1 MRSMKFLSV
10 LIPFALAGALAGQAG
25 ARRLTIGEAVD
36 LALQNNS
43 YLKIARQKVRE
54 HEKKAAAARTDF
66 FPHLTTEA
74 NYLHLAEPQHIEIP
88 RGAFGVFQ
96 SIGPVPASSLAL
108 IQGANEFFYST
119 STLAQPLTQM
129 IKIRQGHQIA
139 RLDTAI
145 ASSDL
150 KRAENEVAVRVHEAF
165 FALLIAQRQKRAAEL
180 EVAAATEKLRDAQK
194 AVDLGNT
201 LPVTATGARAALLAA
216 RHARLSLENQISDV
230 TLEFNDLVGLPL
242 ETDLD
247 LVAPDPPNASA
258 LTREECLKTALASS
272 EEIRAA
278 EQAVA
283 KARRAIL
290 AARAD
295 YIPEIGAYGQYL
307 YQNGAPFVAKNN
319 GIFGLKMTW
328 KVFDFGK
335 RNDVIGER
343 RALLEQAEENL
354 RRLKN
359 RTSVEVEKS
368 YRKLQRSKEMI
379 DVAQEAL
386 ELRRESERLAA
397 EQVRAGLSVLS
408 GQFAAQAALAKAEA
422 DLLAAGL
429 GYRMAGVELQRV
441 MGRTPR

>member
-1 MRSMKFLSV
+1 
-10 LIPFALAGALAGQAG
+10 
-25 ARRLTIGEAVD
+25 
-36 LALQNNS
+36 
-43 YLKIARQKVRE
+43 
-54 HEKKAAAARTDF
+54 
-66 FPHLTTEA
+66 
-74 NYLHLAEPQHIEIP
+74 
-88 RGAFGVFQ
+88 
-96 SIGPVPASSLAL
+96 
-108 IQGANEFFYST
+108 
-119 STLAQPLTQM
+119 
-129 IKIRQGHQIA
+129 
-139 RLDTAI
+139 
-145 ASSDL
+145 
-150 KRAENEVAVRVHEAF
+150 
-165 FALLIAQRQKRAAEL
+165 
-180 EVAAATEKLRDAQK
+180 LRDAQK
-194 AVDLGNT
+194 AVDSGNT

-278 EQAVA
+278 GQTVA

-295 YIPEIGAYGQYL
+295 YIPEIGAYGQYI
-307 YQNGAPFVAKNN
+307 YQNGAPFVARNN

-335 RNDVIGER
+335 RNDVVGER

-386 ELRRESERLAA
+386 ELRRESERLAS
-397 EQVRAGLSVLS
+397 EQVRAGVSVLS

-429 GYRMAGVELQRV
+429 GYRMAGVELQRA
-441 MGRTPR
+441 MGHTPR